1 MGGDYGPSVAIPA
14 ALRSLALHPD
24 LHLVLIGVKSE
35 IQQHLGAAGDSL
47 RDRLEIFHT
56 DVCMHDDV
64 KPESVLRKYKD
75 SSMYLA
81 VEMVK
86 DKKVDACVSAG
97 NTGALL
103 LTGRH
108 LLKTIPE
115 IEKPAIIAS
124 IPLPMLYNSQ
134 PPQAQT
140 SQTLTDHRCYI
151 LDVGA
156 NISSS
161 AQQLVEFA
169 VMGSVLACAVDNIKR
184 PRIGLLNMG
193 QEEHKGT
200 QQIRDAA
207 QQLQRS
213 STLNYVGYVE
223 GNEVY
228 SNKVDV
234 LVCEGFAG
242 NVTIKT
248 SAGVVATLR
257 SLLKQ
262 RIDQNWYTRLLGIL
276 ARPFLASI
284 AAQVDPA
291 RFNGASVLGL
301 QGIIVKSHGNAS
313 TEGFFYAIEQAHKE
327 IEDNVPGLI
336 SQEMVKLLDANKAAQ
351 VAH

>member
-1 MGGDYGPSVAIPA
+1 MGGDFGPSVAVPA

-24 LHLVLIGVKSE
+24 LELVLVGVKSE
-35 IQQHLGAAGDSL
+35 IEQRLGNVTQSQ
-47 RDRLEIFHT
+47 RDRMEIIHT
-56 DVCMHDDV
+56 DVFVDDDV
-64 KPESVLRKYKD
+64 KPESVLRKFKD
-75 SSMYLA
+75 SSMYLS

-86 DKKVDACVSAG
+86 DKNVHACVSAG

-124 IPLPMLYNSQ
+124 IPLPMSKQ
-134 PPQAQT
+134 
-140 SQTLTDHRCYI
+140 RCYI

-156 NISSS
+156 NVSSS
-161 AQQLVEFA
+161 AEQLVEFA
-169 VMGSVLACAVDNIKR
+169 VMGSVLASAIDKIHR

-200 QQIRDAA
+200 EQIRQAALQLQQI
-207 QQLQRS
+207 
-213 STLNYVGYVE
+213 STLNYVGFIE

-228 SNKVDV
+228 SDKVDV

-262 RIDQNWYTRLLGIL
+262 RIAQNWYTRLIGRL

-284 AAQVDPA
+284 AAQVNPA
-291 RFNGASVLGL
+291 RFNGASVVGL

-313 TEGFFYAIEQAHKE
+313 SEGFFYAIEQAYKE
-327 IEDNVPGLI
+327 IQDNVPELI
-336 SQEMVKLLDANKAAQ
+336 GNQMLKLLDANKATAVAQ
-351 VAH
+351 

>member
-1 MGGDYGPSVAIPA
+1 LSLLKRIAIDVMGGDFGPSVAVPA

-24 LHLVLIGVKSE
+24 LHLVLVGVKSE
-35 IQQHLGAAGDSL
+35 IEKFLGSMASTQ
-47 RDRLEIFHT
+47 RDRLDIIHT
-56 DVCMHDDV
+56 DTCVHDDV
-64 KPESVLRKYKD
+64 KPESVLRRYKD

-115 IEKPAIIAS
+115 IDKPAIIAS
-124 IPLPMLYNSQ
+124 IPLPMSNQ
-134 PPQAQT
+134 
-140 SQTLTDHRCYI
+140 RCYL

-156 NISSS
+156 NVSSN

-169 VMGSVLACAVDNIKR
+169 VMGSVLAASLDDVVR

-200 QQIRDAA
+200 EQIRLAAA
-207 QQLQRS
+207 QLEES
-213 STLNYVGYVE
+213 ATLNYVGFVE
-223 GNEVY
+223 GNEIF

-242 NVTIKT
+242 NIAIKT
-248 SAGVVATLR
+248 SAGVVATLK
-257 SLLKQ
+257 SLLEQ
-262 RIDQNWYTRLLGIL
+262 RVAKNWYTRFLGLLAWPLL
-276 ARPFLASI
+276 APLAE
-284 AAQVDPA
+284 QVKPS

-301 QGIIVKSHGNAS
+301 QGIIVKSHGNATS
-313 TEGFFYAIEQAHKE
+313 EGFFYAIEQAVKE
-327 IEDNVPGLI
+327 IQDNVPALI
-336 SQEMVKLLDANKAAQ
+336 SQEMDKLLSTSKAT
-351 VAH
+351 